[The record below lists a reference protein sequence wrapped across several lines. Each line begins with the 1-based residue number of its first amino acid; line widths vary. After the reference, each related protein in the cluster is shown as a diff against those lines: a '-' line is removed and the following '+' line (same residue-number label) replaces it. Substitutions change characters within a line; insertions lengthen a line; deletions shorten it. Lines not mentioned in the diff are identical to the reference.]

1 MQLTIASDN
10 ALWRDPPAIRKPG
23 VECSLPPFN
32 ILTNWNTRNA
42 VWLASALLLIQFQ
55 LLRQM
60 RLWVPQRQLFPYA
73 ACSSK
78 NRSIWCTAWGK
89 ISVKKKKKLKAC
101 ANERLYCIT
110 DTWGKEGCSGPHG
123 CHLKR
128 HDFSYC
134 ENRIRTLITGSN
146 LCMCKMD
153 SSTDIVKD
161 WSLQQ
166 PGT

>member
-1 MQLTIASDN
+1 MN
-10 ALWRDPPAIRKPG
+10 AISNCLWQCSLERPACHQEG

-32 ILTNWNTRNA
+32 ILTNWNSRNA
-42 VWLASALLLIQFQ
+42 AWLASALLLIQFQ

-89 ISVKKKKKLKAC
+89 ISVKKKKKKKHVP
-101 ANERLYCIT
+101 RKDCIVSLIPE
-110 DTWGKEGCSGPHG
+110 GKEGCSGPHG

-153 SSTDIVKD
+153 RWIV
-161 WSLQQ
+161 LL
-166 PGT
+166 T

>member
-23 VECSLPPFN
+23 AECSLPPFN

-42 VWLASALLLIQFQ
+42 AWLASALLLIQFQ

-89 ISVKKKKKLKAC
+89 ISVKKKKIKSMCQWKTVLYHWYLR
-101 ANERLYCIT
+101 ERRLLRS
-110 DTWGKEGCSGPHG
+110 TWLSLEEN
-123 CHLKR
+123 
-128 HDFSYC
+128 DFSYC
-134 ENRIRTLITGSN
+134 KNRIRTLITGSN